1 MSKREIAS
9 LACKILG
16 IYVIVQGVNVLSS
29 ILYVSVATSVATSN
43 PILNVVNETLVNII
57 FSFTYIIVGALLW
70 FLSDKLS
77 SWMVTK
83 ENESVVKSSG
93 IEVNDIQRVSF
104 SVLGLYFLGGSLPR
118 LVSTLL
124 SIYSMRD
131 MTPSATGYILRSSV
145 EAIGE
150 FIIGLVLFL
159 GSQGLVNFLNSM
171 RTAGLKRKDDQ
182 IE

>member
-16 IYVIVQGVNVLSS
+16 IYIIVQGVNVLSS
-29 ILYVSVATSVATSN
+29 ILYVSVATSIATSN
-43 PILNVVNETLVNII
+43 PMLNVVNETLVNII
-57 FSFTYIIVGALLW
+57 FSITYIIVGALLW
-70 FLSDKLS
+70 FFSDKLS
-77 SWMVTK
+77 SRMVTK
-83 ENESVVKSSG
+83 ENESIVKSIG
-93 IEVNDIQRVSF
+93 MEVSDIQRVSF

-118 LVSTLL
+118 LVSALL
-124 SIYSMRD
+124 SIYSMRE

-145 EAIGE
+145 EAISE

-159 GSQGLVNFLNSM
+159 GSQGLVNFLNYM
-171 RTAGLKRKDDQ
+171 RIAGLKKDDDQ